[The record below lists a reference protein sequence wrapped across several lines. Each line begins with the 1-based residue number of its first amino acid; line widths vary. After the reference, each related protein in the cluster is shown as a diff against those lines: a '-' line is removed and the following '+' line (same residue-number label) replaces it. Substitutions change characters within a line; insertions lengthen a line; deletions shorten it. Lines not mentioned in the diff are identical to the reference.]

1 MNITNLSAFRKEI
14 GLEVFETLRRRLTSM
29 IRLSQQN
36 DYKCK
41 IRRCHAKRDVNSTQV
56 VKPGRMEFRFG
67 WVNNFRKKAIVD
79 IILISLFPCQIPSFF
94 LFFFAVN
101 IFFFFF

>member
-14 GLEVFETLRRRLTSM
+14 GLEVLETLRRRLTSM

-41 IRRCHAKRDVNSTQV
+41 IRKCHAKRDVNSTQV
-56 VKPGRMEFRFG
+56 VKPGRIEFRFG

-94 LFFFAVN
+94 LFFCR
-101 IFFFFF
+101 